1 MLAASA
7 NTTMP
12 MTAVTAYDDAP
23 TAPSTMIST
32 RPASRDSTRDAQ
44 ANPYTAY
51 TSVVAWRATSC
62 SVIHS
67 TPSISVSAMFTVAM
81 ASPVKCP
88 GNTDRISIPTATSMI
103 SMRQRTEKL
112 SRLRF
117 TMNHQM
123 MNRLMITTPIWC
135 TTRCSA
141 SMGTGSPAGNP
152 REMPSASPNTAKPP
166 TDPRASDKNPY
177 STDWRRPSR
186 T

>member
-1 MLAASA
+1 
-7 NTTMP
+7 
-12 MTAVTAYDDAP
+12 
-23 TAPSTMIST
+23 MIST

-51 TSVVAWRATSC
+51 TSVVVWRATSC

-67 TPSISVSAMFTVAM
+67 TPSMSVSAMLTVAM

-88 GNTDRISIPTATSMI
+88 GNTDRISMPAATSMI
-103 SMRQRTEKL
+103 SMRQRNEKL

-123 MNRLMITTPIWC
+123 MNRLITTTPIWW

-141 SMGTGSPAGNP
+141 SMGTGSPAGKP
-152 REMPSASPNTAKPP
+152 REMPSAKPEHGQAAEDEQHGTARLLCRRSAQGAGCGP
-166 TDPRASDKNPY
+166 TSVFMAR
-177 STDWRRPSR
+177 W
-186 T
+186 